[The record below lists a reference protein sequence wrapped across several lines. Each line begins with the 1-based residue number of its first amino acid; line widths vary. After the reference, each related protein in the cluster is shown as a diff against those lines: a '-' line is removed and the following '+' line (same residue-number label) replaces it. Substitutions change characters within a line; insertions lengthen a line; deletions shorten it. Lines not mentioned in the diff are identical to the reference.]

1 MITRENLKEGS
12 KRYLFF
18 DIESSIGSNGHIC
31 EFGYVVADENLN
43 IIEKRNILMNPKG
56 EFSWRV
62 LRKILRYSKYVYEM
76 QKSLPTYYEHI
87 RNLFNN
93 SDMVFGFATAND
105 AKYLNDDCNRFNLK
119 YINYKF
125 YDIQKILWEFDKGR
139 YERGLDNALKSYH
152 IDKIGVSHDA
162 LDDAINSMNIL
173 KYIVKTLNLNVE
185 DLLSLVKNVL
195 DQTNDGIVESLE
207 INKLVKE
214 ERKELLLLLSKATKI
229 TRRTRGIF
237 NKYVEYKN
245 SNSTNSISDN
255 ILANKKISISLNYEE
270 SHFSEMFNIVNILS
284 SVGAI
289 YETKSSNADVFIK
302 DPLDKKC
309 SRLNYVIEANEN
321 KDNKIQ
327 ILELEEFLK
336 LLNISNEELK
346 QMEIPDDVSETM
358 TNYDDESVTLGD
370 IYGDFFKEVGL
381 CF

>member
-31 EFGYVVADENLN
+31 EFGYVVTDEKLN

-76 QKSLPTYYEHI
+76 QKSLPSYYEHI
-87 RNLFNN
+87 KDLFNN

-105 AKYLNDDCNRFNLK
+105 AKYLNEDCNRFNLK

-139 YERGLDNALKSYH
+139 YERGLDNALKCYH
-152 IDKIGVSHDA
+152 IDKIGISHDA

-173 KYIVKTLNLNVE
+173 KYIVEALDLSVE
-185 DLLSLVKNVL
+185 DLLSLVKNDL
-195 DQTNDGIVESLE
+195 DQTNEGIIESLE
-207 INKLVKE
+207 INRLVKE
-214 ERKELLLLLSKATKI
+214 ERKRLILTKSTSI
-229 TRRTRGIF
+229 TKKNRSIF
-237 NKYVEYKN
+237 NNYVEYKN
-245 SNSTNSISDN
+245 ANAINNISDN
-255 ILANKKISISLNYEE
+255 ALYYKSVSISLNYEE

-309 SRLNYVIEANEN
+309 SRLKYVIEANEN

-327 ILELEEFLK
+327 ILEFEDFLK
-336 LLNISNEELK
+336 LLNISNDELK
-346 QMEIPDDVSETM
+346 QMEIPDDVSESM
-358 TNYDDESVTLGD
+358 INHDDETVTLGD